1 MCAQIIS
8 DFNGE
13 KLLKSFNSGK
23 DIEKIKVAQFFWHT
37 VYNIH
42 RHTVI
47 ATQLQQKWNCVQLHR
62 KLQKYRPQFLWH
74 Y

>member
-1 MCAQIIS
+1 MVK
-8 DFNGE
+8 
-13 KLLKSFNSGK
+13 KLLKSVNSGK
-23 DIEKIKVAQFFWHT
+23 DIEKIKVAQFFWHI

-42 RHTVI
+42 RYIVT

-62 KLQKYRPQFLWH
+62 KLQKYRPPFLWH